1 MLRTPAAKKVAL
13 AGLVPL
19 GAIGLVLVWLLQQ
32 AQAGDCTVSVHPEL
46 SIDELIAVKKRFMAY
61 REHPDDGM
69 QLTGSEL
76 AMLLEDQAGT
86 PVFLEIEGEA
96 FRAEAALA
104 KQADRCWPVRVS
116 GRFRIDD
123 SKVFVVP
130 ETLEIG
136 AVDFTRMVEGVP
148 VELLPEHMPNARS
161 ANLLQKTRAAAVVDG
176 RLTVQLRDPNASI
189 FTND

>member
-13 AGLVPL
+13 ASAVPL
-19 GAIGLVLVWLLQQ
+19 LGLGLVLGWLFQQ
-32 AQAGDCTVSVHPEL
+32 VHTGDCTVSRHPEL
-46 SIDELIAVKKRFMAY
+46 SIDELIAVKRRFMDY
-61 REHPDDGM
+61 RKQPEQGM
-69 QLTGSEL
+69 ELTGSEL
-76 AMLLEDQAGT
+76 AMLLEDQTGS

-96 FRAEAALA
+96 FRAEAALGRD
-104 KQADRCWPVRVS
+104 ADKCWPLKVS
-116 GRFRIDD
+116 GRFRIAD

-130 ETLEIG
+130 DSLKLG
-136 AVDFTRMVEGVP
+136 AVDLTSMVRGTP

-176 RLTVQLRDPNASI
+176 HLTVQLRDPNASI